1 MSSKL
6 SFGELMSGS
15 LSGILPVVLLV
26 GAGAVIPAV
35 KLFKASEFRYFSAIV
50 FKFTFPISII
60 YTLGAKVT
68 IVYEDLLII
77 AAYFAMILIM
87 LFLCMLLAF
96 CLDNREN
103 FIASTVHMWCGS
115 TLSNCVAMGV
125 PIIVGIFGSKYER
138 YCFIHMY
145 PWGSCLVFYYF
156 MYELWTTIQQQKK
169 LLQQKEAA
177 PLSID
182 NKHDSNAKAP
192 EDIED
197 SHTSRTQLPTL
208 TTPGQ
213 ASDMR
218 IDTAQIDTTIPTT
231 SIQSSSY
238 PKKEAATTKPGKV
251 EINYRKVICIS
262 MRNTFKVPIIMCLI
276 ITLIYLLVGSYAP
289 QVKNL
294 PTPLRL
300 FFVNL
305 GNTTTPVA
313 NLMMGMYA
321 YRKVE
326 ECIEK
331 YQKDKAAGQLKKYS
345 KYMWTET
352 LRFCIMTLL
361 RQFISPLIMMGI
373 MVFMKLNQELIAIN
387 TILAATPTGIFCFV
401 MCDTYNYSG
410 LSTGAAAIIQCLT
423 MFLAV
428 PTLYYICMAIPM

>member
-1 MSSKL
+1 MSSTL
-6 SFGELMSGS
+6 SFGELMSGA

-26 GAGAVIPAV
+26 GAGAIIPAV

-77 AAYFAMILIM
+77 AAYFAMILAM
-87 LFLCMLLAF
+87 LFLCMLLAL
-96 CLDNREN
+96 CLDKREN

-125 PIIVGIFGSKYER
+125 PIIAGIFGSKYER

-169 LLQQKEAA
+169 LLQQTESA
-177 PLSID
+177 PVLTNNQCNGIR
-182 NKHDSNAKAP
+182 KGA
-192 EDIED
+192 EDTED
-197 SHTSRTQLPTL
+197 SQIPRAQLPTQCQS
-208 TTPGQ
+208 G
-213 ASDMR
+213 DMG
-218 IDTAQIDTTIPTT
+218 INSAQMDTTIPTT
-231 SIQSSSY
+231 SRQSLPSSA
-238 PKKEAATTKPGKV
+238 KTGKAGKV
-251 EINYRKVICIS
+251 KINYRKVICIS
-262 MRNTFKVPIIMCLI
+262 MRNTFKVPIIICLI
-276 ITLIYLLVGSYAP
+276 VTLVYLLVGSYAP
-289 QVKNL
+289 QVKTL

-300 FFVNL
+300 FFINL

-326 ECIEK
+326 ECIER
-331 YQKDKAAGQLKKYS
+331 YQKDKAMGRLNEYS
-345 KYMWTET
+345 RYMWTET
-352 LRFCIMTLL
+352 LRFCIMTFL
-361 RQFISPLIMMGI
+361 RQFVSPLIMMGI
-373 MVFMKLNQELIAIN
+373 MFAMGLEQEIIAIN

-428 PTLYYICMAIPM
+428 PTLYYICMSISL